1 MMQLTACA
9 CLQFVR
15 ETNNGSGMGFHL
27 PVIGKVTI
35 HKVLKVASSLF
46 TVLVFL
52 AQLLAPAELAWQA
65 EITHIRE
72 EVNHI
77 QELRADLALLK
88 STCSGP

>member
-27 PVIGKVTI
+27 TAIGKVTI

-65 EITHIRE
+65 EISHIRW
-72 EVNHI
+72 EVDHI
-77 QELRADLALLK
+77 HEIRADVALLK

>member
-27 PVIGKVTI
+27 TAIGKVTI

-65 EITHIRE
+65 EISHIRT
-72 EVNHI
+72 EVDHI
-77 QELRADLALLK
+77 HEIRADVALLK
-88 STCSGP
+88 STCRGP